1 MYLYDHNYF
10 LQHRQDG
17 SVTIM
22 VKKHDHDV
30 KNMNWTDKEGGREGT
45 EREIDRQTH

>member
-22 VKKHDHDV
+22 IKKHDRDV
-30 KNMNWTDKEGGREGT
+30 KKYELDRQGGWEGGNRE
-45 EREIDRQTH
+45 RDRQTH